1 VKQVSLPDVTKLSLT
16 SQRWPGT
23 VRCENQELRTIVS
36 EQSDQALSWC
46 KSQVHMFEGD
56 LIGFDKLEAHH

>member
-1 VKQVSLPDVTKLSLT
+1 MCDATKTQVTTESGQLNFPHSL
-16 SQRWPGT
+16 
-23 VRCENQELRTIVS
+23 QELRTIVL

-56 LIGFDKLEAHH
+56 LTGFGKLGTHHEAI